1 MDGPSP
7 RLLANF
13 VRSLGVLALPA
24 ADQVAWLGSLGV
36 LDDPP
41 STDELALELDDG
53 FRLAPQFVAAG
64 WLPPSVLDPL
74 RQLDDVLAAMSGQD
88 NAELWVGTGC
98 ARPRSQM
105 VRSPI
110 KGQGDLVPHL
120 TEAADLSRAGQHARS
135 PPLDGNDERSR
146 RGR

>member
-24 ADQVAWLGSLGV
+24 ADQVAWLGSLDG
-36 LDDPP
+36 LGDPP

-64 WLPPSVLDPL
+64 WLPPAVLDPL
-74 RQLDDVLAAMSGQD
+74 RQLDEVLAAMSGQD
-88 NAELWVGTGC
+88 NAELWVPD
-98 ARPRSQM
+98 AL
-105 VRSPI
+105 VRSPRWSE
-110 KGQGDLVPHL
+110 V
-120 TEAADLSRAGQHARS
+120 RS
-135 PPLDGNDERSR
+135 KAKAILFLI
-146 RGR
+146 